1 MNPRDVWQDGWVLPA
16 ASISPAPPAPPL
28 TRLRARLLAS
38 RYDRMLAVGVVGS
51 PGSALDVHAR
61 RLVTVAEREAV
72 ARSFMECLREAR
84 QPLTAWTARS
94 WTHRPNVLAA
104 GDLIDNATL
113 RLHSPRPVDPRG
125 MARLRLLLGDGTGP
139 LYVLGRGDLTGRL
152 QAAVA
157 AL

>member
-1 MNPRDVWQDGWVLPA
+1 MNPRDIRQDGWVTPA
-16 ASISPAPPAPPL
+16 AGAGLAPASPPL

-38 RYDRMLAVGVVGS
+38 RYDRMLAVGVVG
-51 PGSALDVHAR
+51 PRYSALEAHAR
-61 RLVTVAEREAV
+61 RLVTVAEREVV

-104 GDLIDNATL
+104 ADLIDKATL

-139 LYVLGRGDLTGRL
+139 LYVLGGGDLSGRL
-152 QAAVA
+152 QAALA